1 MDSMSKKSCGI
12 GVRCSA
18 VTSLGSMRTI
28 KRYANRK
35 LYDCQESHYVTL
47 DKIAGITR
55 QGEDFQVLDNVTGR
69 DLTTATLAQII
80 FEEEKRVPRIPVA
93 GLVGIIRTGQIP

>member
-1 MDSMSKKSCGI
+1 MSKKSCGI
-12 GVRCSA
+12 GAIRSA
-18 VTSLGSMRTI
+18 VTSLVPMRTI

-35 LYDCQESHYVTL
+35 LYDLQESHYVTL
-47 DKIAGITR
+47 DKLAGITR

-93 GLVGIIRTGQIP
+93 GLVGIIRTGQIR